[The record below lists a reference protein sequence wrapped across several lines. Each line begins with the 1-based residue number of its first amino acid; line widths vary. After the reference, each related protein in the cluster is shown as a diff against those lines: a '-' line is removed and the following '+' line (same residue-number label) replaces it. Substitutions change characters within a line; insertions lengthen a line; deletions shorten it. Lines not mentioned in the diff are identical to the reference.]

1 MARPYARLGAL
12 DSQGQFDFAACERRR
27 QGRGSS
33 GGTPYYA
40 PTSNISDECVLEH
53 EILLSR
59 KDTSMDGQ
67 RDAIVFSSLNG
78 MGAHE
83 GVTPAMDDEEARLV
97 LRDAH
102 SYAGVAV
109 TDFIRQSGAYA
120 PEEGA
125 RFTVTHGGINTLH
138 AAATSLK
145 TGDLIQVQFPTKLT
159 SRSMKRRRGASNH
172 KVTAYAARYTPYS
185 TGRTAVTAVRAM
197 VAPDGQQK
205 LGSYDKWNVFAQQVT
220 TSYLAAAVQF
230 HELVTTSDLASQ
242 TAENMLQSLGGTGR
256 APKTKAAKLLRAQ
269 FLNKCMGLSAVG
281 SKTSEYERV
290 VNGHLERA
298 VGAFAVAAEDE
309 RRWVIGKCVQGAKE
323 GGYATVALGVQ

>member
-27 QGRGSS
+27 QGRGTS
-33 GGTPYYA
+33 GTPYYA

-59 KDTSMDGQ
+59 KDTAMDGQ

-83 GVTPAMDDEEARLV
+83 GVTPAMDDDEARLV

-145 TGDLIQVQFPTKLT
+145 TGDLIQVQFPSKLT

-185 TGRTAVTAVRAM
+185 TGRTAVTAIRSM

-230 HELVTTSDLASQ
+230 HELLKGTSLEGQ
-242 TAENMLQSLGGTGR
+242 TAENIFAALGGTGR
-256 APKTKAAKLLRAQ
+256 APTTKDGKLVRAK
-269 FLNKCMGLSAVG
+269 FLNKCMGLAAVSG
-281 SKTSEYERV
+281 TSEHARV
-290 VNGHLERA
+290 INGHLERA